1 MNTTSNLISALELRR
16 LLYTI
21 VDNHSGASFR
31 YRVLGEMWQTNF
43 FRVVQITEQGVLLID
58 ELTNSFKSLPD
69 LSQIVQFEIDVA
81 VHGFLA
87 HNHYDVDF
95 CEIVT

>member
-1 MNTTSNLISALELRR
+1 MNTTTSNLISVLELRR

-21 VDNHSGASFR
+21 ADNHLETWFR
-31 YRVLGEMWQTNF
+31 YRVLGEMWQPNF
-43 FRVVQITEQGVLLID
+43 FRVVQITEQGVLLND
-58 ELTNSFKSLPD
+58 EAANSFKCLPD

-81 VHGFLA
+81 VHNFLP

-95 CEIVT
+95 LRIG